1 MDLANSSIW
10 DSTTGF
16 GGDGDPNGVETV
28 GGGRCVIDGP
38 FSDLRPVVYNHTN
51 VVHCLSRGFR
61 DGNMTGR
68 LSGEKFSPENVGK
81 ILRQENY
88 TDFLLGVERDLHNT
102 LHTSINGDFKA
113 MTAANGEY
121 EFLLEILFVLFNN
134 E

>member
-10 DSTTGF
+10 DSITGF
-16 GGDGDPNGVETV
+16 GGDGDPNGRETV
-28 GGGRCVIDGP
+28 GEGRCVTDGP
-38 FSDLRPVVYNHTN
+38 FSGLRPVRYNHTH

-61 DGNMTGR
+61 DGNIKGR
-68 LSGEKFSPENVGK
+68 LSGKKFSPENIGE

-88 TDFLLGVERDLHNT
+88 ADFLLRVERDLHNT

-121 EFLLEILFVLFNN
+121 HLFDSYFP
-134 E
+134 